1 MEIHY
6 LIILE
11 DAIVDADEDKKWI
24 KMVLYKVFEMCYC
37 LDKRKTACSPVQLA
51 TVKTWK
57 EYGICR
63 EMTAKR
69 AETANV

>member
-1 MEIHY
+1 M
-6 LIILE
+6 
-11 DAIVDADEDKKWI
+11 KKI
-24 KMVLYKVFEMCYC
+24 TRKYEKKTKMVLYKVFKMYYC
-37 LDKRKTACSPVQLA
+37 LNKQKKACSSVQLE

-69 AETANV
+69 AKTANV

>member
-24 KMVLYKVFEMCYC
+24 KMVLYEVSFLYI
-37 LDKRKTACSPVQLA
+37 LRDKNNNI
-51 TVKTWK
+51 TVILQI
-57 EYGICR
+57 Y
-63 EMTAKR
+63 
-69 AETANV
+69 

>member
-1 MEIHY
+1 M
-6 LIILE
+6 
-11 DAIVDADEDKKWI
+11 KKI
-24 KMVLYKVFEMCYC
+24 ARKYEKKPKKVLYKVFEMCYC
-37 LDKRKTACSPVQLA
+37 LSKRKKTACSPVKLA